1 MKKTLLLSFMLLFCA
16 SLAFG
21 QAGGIYLSGGS
32 DTTPDGTCEITAGY
46 NWVYVIHQ
54 YTPGA
59 TGSQWMI
66 AKSAGNTCSKVAGND
81 YFTPIGT
88 AFDGVAY
95 AYGGCLVSDILIA
108 NMLLNCIGSPECSY
122 LEVVPDPAAISGK
135 IDVTDCTAGTPLYP
149 SGGVGS
155 KLYFNP
161 PSPGGCGV
169 CGLPTKDTNWGKIK
183 AMYN

>member
-1 MKKTLLLSFMLLFCA
+1 MKKTLILSLMLLFCA

-21 QAGGIYLSGGS
+21 QAGGILLSGGTDS
-32 DTTPDGTCEITAGY
+32 AWDGTCAITAGY
-46 NWVYVIHQ
+46 NWIWVIHQ

-59 TGSQWMI
+59 TGSQWKI

-81 YFTPIGT
+81 FFTPIGT

-95 AYGGCLVSDILIA
+95 AYGGCFPSDIVIA
-108 NMLLNCIGSPECSY
+108 NMLANCIGSAACSY
-122 LEVVPDPAAISGK
+122 LEVVPDPAAISGQ
-135 IDVTDCTAGTPLYP
+135 IDVTDCSAGTPLYP
-149 SGGVGS
+149 GGGTGS

-161 PSPGGCGV
+161 PVEGCGT